1 MVRNAIAL
9 LAGIAFL
16 GATAGSEIS
25 LSPANAAMPVPK
37 VISSQVDPNVQLVD
51 PNVQLVA
58 KWVYKRDR
66 HGKRYKVKR
75 KGYGYRYGNWWYS
88 EPWWRYND
96 NWAYAPRYGKRYRS
110 RYPGYAYYYDG
121 YWYPRPWWR
130 PGITLCIGC

>member
-9 LAGIAFL
+9 LAGVAFL

-75 KGYGYRYGNWWYS
+75 KGYGYCYGNWWYS
-88 EPWWRYND
+88 DPWWRYND
-96 NWAYAPRYGKRYRS
+96 NWAYALRYGKLIVAVILVS
-110 RYPGYAYYYDG
+110 PTITMDTGIL
-121 YWYPRPWWR
+121 RPWWR